1 MRYPVEAYYVQLKM
15 IVLNVAL
22 DMMTLCSGVNVLQM
36 GMKPFITNA
45 KNVNVNGPRTDNLV
59 RVNILKVLLLIKKC
73 SLYYSRST

>member
-1 MRYPVEAYYVQLKM
+1 MRYPVEAYVQLEI

-36 GMKPFITNA
+36 DMKPFITNA
-45 KNVNVNGPRTDNLV
+45 KNVNVNGPRIDNSL
-59 RVNILKVLLLIKKC
+59 RVNILKVLLLIKKR